1 MSQLHYACAYVT
13 NTKNEMVLTTV
24 WSTPIPKII
33 HKNAQ
38 FFHRNFHTRLQLCI
52 PFGTMRRAIQ

>member
-1 MSQLHYACAYVT
+1 MSQLHYVCAHVT
-13 NTKNEMVLTTV
+13 NTENEMVLMTV

-33 HKNAQ
+33 HKNVHL
-38 FFHRNFHTRLQLCI
+38 FHRNFHTRLQSCI